1 MSALVASASSVARP
15 AAPAR
20 RGPDPS
26 RARGSPSSTPPGDTA
41 SRCVVAR
48 PSASRRGD
56 AQVARF
62 WKGLGQPAKR
72 GADEGASSKS
82 SSKAGALT
90 PFPKDYAQMVTQ
102 CQKALQAGLDDGL
115 GLMEIQFP
123 PGGLETAPG
132 DVEGNM
138 ESNLTV
144 QHLRGIC
151 AQFERNKTAKTTR
164 VFFPDPIEAKLART
178 GTNASPD
185 GVRAPSNSETRAWFA
200 PNNWPGPVD
209 FSRVPVVPVRV
220 RPGQGAE
227 QTGEHVE
234 QS

>member
-1 MSALVASASSVARP
+1 M
-15 AAPAR
+15 
-20 RGPDPS
+20 
-26 RARGSPSSTPPGDTA
+26 
-41 SRCVVAR
+41 
-48 PSASRRGD
+48 
-56 AQVARF
+56 ARF
-62 WKGLGQPAKR
+62 WKGLGQPARR

-82 SSKAGALT
+82 SPKAGGALT
-90 PFPKDYAQMVTQ
+90 PFPKDYAQMVSQ

-164 VFFPDPIEAKLART
+164 VFFPINRGQARENRHKRVARRGPSSLKLRDARV
-178 GTNASPD
+178 
-185 GVRAPSNSETRAWFA
+185 VRSEQLAG
-200 PNNWPGPVD
+200 PGGL
-209 FSRVPVVPVRV
+209 SRVPLVPVRV

-227 QTGEHVE
+227 QTGEHGE
-234 QS
+234 EG

>member
-1 MSALVASASSVARP
+1 M
-15 AAPAR
+15 
-20 RGPDPS
+20 
-26 RARGSPSSTPPGDTA
+26 
-41 SRCVVAR
+41 
-48 PSASRRGD
+48 
-56 AQVARF
+56 
-62 WKGLGQPAKR
+62 
-72 GADEGASSKS
+72 
-82 SSKAGALT
+82 
-90 PFPKDYAQMVTQ
+90 TQ

-178 GTNASPD
+178 GTEFVARRRPRSLKLRD
-185 GVRAPSNSETRAWFA
+185 ARVVRAEQLAG
-200 PNNWPGPVD
+200 PGGL
-209 FSRVPVVPVRV
+209 SRVPVVPVRV

-227 QTGEHVE
+227 QTGQHVE

>member
-1 MSALVASASSVARP
+1 
-15 AAPAR
+15 
-20 RGPDPS
+20 
-26 RARGSPSSTPPGDTA
+26 
-41 SRCVVAR
+41 
-48 PSASRRGD
+48 
-56 AQVARF
+56 
-62 WKGLGQPAKR
+62 
-72 GADEGASSKS
+72 
-82 SSKAGALT
+82 
-90 PFPKDYAQMVTQ
+90 MVTQ

-178 GTNASPD
+178 GFELGRRGS
-185 GVRAPSNSETRAWFA
+185 VRAPSNSETRAWFA

-209 FSRVPVVPVRV
+209 FLESPSFLSVSGLDKVLNKRVSTWNKAKDDGTSFRRRVPGVQRQ
-220 RPGQGAE
+220 RA
-227 QTGEHVE
+227 HVHA
-234 QS
+234 

>member
-1 MSALVASASSVARP
+1 MRRRTAIGVAQ
-15 AAPAR
+15 
-20 RGPDPS
+20 
-26 RARGSPSSTPPGDTA
+26 
-41 SRCVVAR
+41 
-48 PSASRRGD
+48 GD

-178 GTNASPD
+178 GTNRRQTASALPQTPR
-185 GVRAPSNSETRAWFA
+185 RARGSRRTTGRARWTFSSPRRSCPCPAWTRC
-200 PNNWPGPVD
+200 
-209 FSRVPVVPVRV
+209 
-220 RPGQGAE
+220 
-227 QTGEHVE
+227 
-234 QS
+234 